1 MAVLIAGDPHWN
13 DNSRD
18 AYRHNW
24 VAWFLNQV
32 RRPRVAD
39 GVVLLGDL
47 TEAKDRHSGWLTNKV
62 VGHIHDIAKL
72 CPVAVLMGNHDF
84 TDPLNAFFSFTG
96 KIENVTWIGK
106 PRKGEAM
113 AIAGAMGLEQALF
126 LPFTADYKRDWK
138 EFDLGRYAPIFT
150 HQTFSGA
157 DAGYGQ
163 KLKGIPLDIFV
174 KSSMVISGDVH
185 VPQKLGPVTYAGSP
199 YTINF
204 GDSFVGRILVLER
217 GKLTSIPYDGPQ
229 KKLAEITD
237 ASELAEFT
245 DIYEGDV
252 LKVNV
257 NLRDREKWAETKAA
271 VLKWGEKKKV
281 WIFSVVPVM
290 AKRAAAVPSKV
301 AAKTDDDLFKSF
313 CRERS
318 LADSMVKTGKFLMG
332 KAS

>member
-1 MAVLIAGDPHWN
+1 MVSQGGGPGIDIAT
-13 DNSRD
+13 
-18 AYRHNW
+18 
-24 VAWFLNQV
+24 
-32 RRPRVAD
+32 
-39 GVVLLGDL
+39 LLGVSTVKVQGDL
-47 TEAKDRHSGWLTNKV
+47 EALQRGFRT
-62 VGHIHDIAKL
+62 G
-72 CPVAVLMGNHDF
+72 VLE
-84 TDPLNAFFSFTG
+84 PWCA
-96 KIENVTWIGK
+96 
-106 PRKGEAM
+106 
-113 AIAGAMGLEQALF
+113 
-126 LPFTADYKRDWK
+126 
-138 EFDLGRYAPIFT
+138 
-150 HQTFSGA
+150 
-157 DAGYGQ
+157 
-163 KLKGIPLDIFV
+163 
-174 KSSMVISGDVH
+174 
-185 VPQKLGPVTYAGSP
+185 
-199 YTINF
+199 INF

-257 NLRDREKWAETKAA
+257 NLHDREKWAGTKEA
-271 VLKWGEKKKV
+271 VLRWGEKKKV

-318 LADSMVKTGKFLMG
+318 LADSMVKTGKFLMD